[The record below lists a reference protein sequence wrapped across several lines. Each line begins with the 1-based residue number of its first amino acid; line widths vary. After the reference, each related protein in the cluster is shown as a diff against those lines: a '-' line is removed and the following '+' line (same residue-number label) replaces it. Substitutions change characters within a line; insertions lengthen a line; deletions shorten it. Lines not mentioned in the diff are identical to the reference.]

1 METLLKDLR
10 YGMRTL
16 IKHPGFFA
24 IAVITL
30 ALGIG
35 ANTAM
40 FTTVNAV
47 LLRPLSYP
55 DAETLVLLEGVNSSK
70 GITQSNMSVPDL
82 VDWQTQ
88 SQTFDQLA
96 GYVTGNTFLA
106 SGEETERVPTSSV
119 SQNFFSLM
127 RINAI
132 QGRTLQPDDAQVG
145 RDPGVV
151 LSYGLWQRGFG
162 GDANVIGRKVTLN
175 GRVATVVGVMPAGFD
190 YPQQAELWTPFPLD
204 AGAERR
210 DNRYVGVVGRLKP
223 GVTPQQA
230 QADLDTVNQRLAQ
243 SFVDTNAGW
252 TVRVTN
258 LRESLVGALRP
269 SLLILTGAVAFVL
282 LIACANVANLMLSR
296 ATSREKE
303 IAVRTALGASRRQ
316 IIRQLLT
323 ESVLLSVI
331 GGAIGLGLSVWLTRL
346 FIAIS
351 PPNSPRFD
359 EIQIDLRVFLFTFGV
374 TILTGLVF
382 GLIPALQT
390 SRVNLNQGL
399 GATRGSS
406 TTESQNRFGSALIVT
421 EIALSF
427 MLLVGAGLLVKS
439 FLRLSEVSPG
449 FNPSNVITARLST
462 AGKYPSGAPRAQL
475 FRQAVDKVKTVP
487 GVVAAGAVLSLPLG
501 GDSFNVGRSYIR
513 EGRPATPEESSGA
526 GYLVITPDYFRAMQ
540 IPLTEG
546 RTFTDQDNAESTK
559 VLIVNQKMAREAWPG
574 ESPIGKRVTIWRDEK
589 FPREIV
595 GVVGDTKATLDT
607 DAGQQMYVPYAQDP
621 NWGSLSLVVR
631 TTSSDPARLVPTLRN
646 EIKSIDKG
654 LPLYNVKTLEDVVAT
669 DVAPRRSSM
678 LLFGTFAAIALLLSI
693 IGIYGVT
700 AYHVTHRTHEI
711 GIRMAL
717 GAQLRDVLSLIL
729 KRGVVLA
736 FLGLGL
742 GLAGAFALTRL
753 MATLL
758 FGVKP
763 VDTLT
768 FAVVSV
774 GVMVVAV
781 IACYIPAR
789 RATKVDPLI
798 ALRYE

>member
-1 METLLKDLR
+1 
-10 YGMRTL
+10 
-16 IKHPGFFA
+16 
-24 IAVITL
+24 
-30 ALGIG
+30 
-35 ANTAM
+35 
-40 FTTVNAV
+40 
-47 LLRPLSYP
+47 
-55 DAETLVLLEGVNSSK
+55 
-70 GITQSNMSVPDL
+70 
-82 VDWQTQ
+82 
-88 SQTFDQLA
+88 
-96 GYVTGNTFLA
+96 
-106 SGEETERVPTSSV
+106 
-119 SQNFFSLM
+119 
-127 RINAI
+127 
-132 QGRTLQPDDAQVG
+132 
-145 RDPGVV
+145 
-151 LSYGLWQRGFG
+151 
-162 GDANVIGRKVTLN
+162 
-175 GRVATVVGVMPAGFD
+175 MPAGFD
-190 YPQQAELWTPFPLD
+190 YPQQTELWSPFPLD
-204 AGAERR
+204 AAAERR
-210 DNRYVGVVGRLKP
+210 DNRYVNVLGRLKP

-230 QADLDTVNQRLAQ
+230 QADLNTINQRLAA
-243 SFVDTNAGW
+243 SFGDTNAGW

-296 ATSREKE
+296 ATSRQKE

-331 GGAIGLGLSVWLTRL
+331 GGALGFGLSVWLTRL

-359 EIQIDLRVFLFTFGV
+359 EIQIDTRVFLFTFGV
-374 TILTGLVF
+374 TILTGLLF
-382 GLIPALQT
+382 GLVPALQT
-390 SRVNLNQGL
+390 SRINLNQGL

-406 TTESQNRFGSALIVT
+406 TSESQNRFGNVLIVS

-439 FLRLSEVSPG
+439 FLRLRDVSPG
-449 FNPSNVITARLST
+449 FNPSNVITTRLST

-475 FRQAVDKVKTVP
+475 FQQAVDKIKTVP
-487 GVVAAGAVLSLPLG
+487 GVVAVGGVLSLPLG
-501 GDSFNVGRSYIR
+501 GDAFNVGRSFIR
-513 EGRPATPEESSGA
+513 EGRPMTPEESSNA

-540 IPLTEG
+540 IPLTTG
-546 RTFTDQDNAESTK
+546 RAFSDQDSDQSPK
-559 VLIVNQKMAREAWPG
+559 VLIINQTMARQSWPG
-574 ESPIGKRVTIWRDEK
+574 ENPIGKRVTIWRDEK

-607 DAGQQMYVPYAQDP
+607 DPGPQMYVPYAQDP
-621 NWGSLSLVVR
+621 NWGSLTLVVR
-631 TTSSDPARLVPTLRN
+631 TTSSDPAGLAPALRN
-646 EIKSIDKG
+646 EIRSLDKA
-654 LPLYNVKTLEDVVAT
+654 LPLYNVKTLEEVVAT

-678 LLFGTFAAIALLLSI
+678 LLFAAFATVALLLSV

-717 GAQLRDVLSLIL
+717 GAQLRDVLTLIL
-729 KRGVVLA
+729 KRGVLLA
-736 FLGLGL
+736 FAGLGL

-763 VDTLT
+763 VDALT

-774 GVMVVAV
+774 GVMAVAV